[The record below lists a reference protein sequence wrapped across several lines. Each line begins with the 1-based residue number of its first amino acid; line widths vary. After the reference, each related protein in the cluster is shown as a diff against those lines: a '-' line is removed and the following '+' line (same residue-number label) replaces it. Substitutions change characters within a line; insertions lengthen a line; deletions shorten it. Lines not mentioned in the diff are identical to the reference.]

1 MTTEV
6 TLTLSEN
13 IIEHANRLGSATQ
26 RDLGAVLADTLEMM
40 WLTVDELP
48 SIDRH
53 NSITAL
59 TDDEILALSKAKMD
73 EIQNRRLG
81 DLQANGKATRLT
93 EAERYELLALLQIYQ
108 LGQLRKSEALAE
120 AVKRGLLEPLSA

>member
-6 TLTLSEN
+6 TLTLPEN
-13 IIEHANRLGSATQ
+13 LIEHANRLGSATQ
-26 RDLGAVLADTLEMM
+26 RDLGTVLTDTLEMM

-48 SIDRH
+48 SIEQQ
-53 NSITAL
+53 NPIAAL
-59 TDDEILALSKAKMD
+59 TDNEVLSLSDAKMD
-73 EIQNRRLG
+73 QTQNQRLG
-81 DLQANGKATRLT
+81 DLQAKGKSTKLT
-93 EAERYELLALLQIYQ
+93 EAERYELLALLHIYQ